1 MKKNNKKNIFGTTEV
16 IFLVVI
22 TCILSFTMASLICI
36 NKGKN
41 NNILVSGV
49 SKDDAL
55 NKFIEHYDN
64 ILNNYYQD
72 VDKEE
77 LIDNAI
83 KGMIEGLDDPYATYF
98 DEAQAKNFNIKLN
111 GQFEGIGV
119 EVIKLENGNIFVV
132 NAFEGAPADVAG
144 IRIGD
149 EIYSLNG
156 ASVAE
161 ISTTEFSNIVMSNKE
176 NTILVKRN
184 GEELTF
190 KLSKGN
196 VVIKSATSQMLT
208 DKIGYIKI
216 DLFALN
222 TYGQVKECLD
232 GLRQRGMESLI
243 LDLRDN
249 SGGHLSSASDI
260 LSLFLSNKRVMYQ
273 TKSSGK
279 IEKFYSEG
287 TEDFKGRIVIL
298 VNANSASASEVVTAS
313 LQENLEATV
322 LGKTTFGKGTAQRL
336 ITLSSG
342 EQYKFTVKEWLTAN
356 GKTINGAGIKP
367 DVEEENENIYIDKAI
382 ELLK

>member
-1 MKKNNKKNIFGTTEV
+1 MKKNNKKNIFGTSEV
-16 IFLVVI
+16 VFLVVI
-22 TCILSFTMASLICI
+22 TCLLSFTMASLIFT
-36 NKGKN
+36 NKQKN
-41 NNILVSGV
+41 NNILLTHDSAI
-49 SKDDAL
+49 S
-55 NKFIEHYDN
+55 KFIEQYDY
-64 ILNNYYQD
+64 IINNYYKN
-72 VDKEE
+72 VDKNK
-77 LIDNAI
+77 LIDSAI
-83 KGMIEGLDDPYATYF
+83 KGMIEGLEDPYATYF
-98 DEAQAKNFNIKLN
+98 DEAEAKNFNIKLD

-119 EVIKLENGNIFVV
+119 EVLKLENGNIIVV
-132 NAFEGAPADVAG
+132 NTFEGAPADNAG
-144 IRIGD
+144 IKIGD

-156 ASVAE
+156 KSVAE
-161 ISTTEFSNIVMSNKE
+161 ISTAEFSNIVMSNKE

-184 GEELTF
+184 DEELTF

-222 TYGQVKECLD
+222 TFGQVRDSLKQLKEN
-232 GLRQRGMESLI
+232 GMESLI

-260 LSLFLSNKRVMYQ
+260 LSLFLSSKRVMYQ
-273 TKSSGK
+273 TKDNGK

-287 TEDFKGRIVIL
+287 SEDFEGKIVIL
-298 VNANSASASEVVTAS
+298 VNSNSASASEVVTAS

-342 EQYKFTVKEWLTAN
+342 QQYKFTVKEWLTAN
-356 GKTINGAGIKP
+356 GKTINDIGIKP

>member
-16 IFLVVI
+16 VFLVVI
-22 TCILSFTMASLICI
+22 TCLLSFTMAFLICGHQKTKL
-36 NKGKN
+36 N
-41 NNILVSGV
+41 VV
-49 SKDDAL
+49 DVKDDNI
-55 NKFIEHYDN
+55 NKFIEQYDY
-64 ILNNYYQD
+64 IINNYYQNI
-72 VDKEE
+72 DKDK

-98 DEAQAKNFNIKLN
+98 DETEAKNFNIRLN
-111 GQFEGIGV
+111 GEFEGIGV
-119 EVIKLENGNIFVV
+119 EVLKLENGNIIVV
-132 NAFEGAPADVAG
+132 NTFEGAPADNAG
-144 IRIGD
+144 IKIGD

-156 ASVAE
+156 QNISE
-161 ISTTEFSNIVMSNKE
+161 ISTAEFSNIVMSNKE

-184 GEELTF
+184 NEELTF

-196 VVIKSATSQMLT
+196 VVIKSATSQMVT

-222 TYGQVKECLD
+222 TFGQVKDCLKQ
-232 GLRQRGMESLI
+232 LKENGMESLV

-249 SGGHLSSASDI
+249 SGGHLSSAADI
-260 LSLFLSNKRVMYQ
+260 LSLFLSNKKVMYQ
-273 TKSSGK
+273 TKDNGK

-287 TEDFKGRIVIL
+287 SEDFKGRIVIL
-298 VNANSASASEVVTAS
+298 VNSNSASASEVVTAS
-313 LQENLEATV
+313 LQENLKATV

-356 GKTINGAGIKP
+356 GKTINGIGIKP
-367 DVEEENENIYIDKAI
+367 DVEEENEDIYIDKAI

>member
-22 TCILSFTMASLICI
+22 TCILSFTMASLICT
-36 NKGKN
+36 KKEKK
-41 NNILVSGV
+41 NNILVSEA

-55 NKFIEHYDN
+55 NNFIEHYNN

-72 VDKEE
+72 IDKEE

-132 NAFEGAPADVAG
+132 NTFEGAPADVAG
-144 IRIGD
+144 IEIGD

-161 ISTTEFSNIVMSNKE
+161 ISTAEFSNIVMSNKE
-176 NTILVKRN
+176 NTVLVKRN
-184 GEELTF
+184 EEELTF

-208 DKIGYIKI
+208 DKIGYIKV

-232 GLRQRGMESLI
+232 NLRKNGMESLVI
-243 LDLRDN
+243 DLRDN
-249 SGGHLSSASDI
+249 SGGHLSSAADI
-260 LSLFLSNKRVMYQ
+260 LSLFLSDKRVMYQ
-273 TKSSGK
+273 TKSGGQ

-298 VNANSASASEVVTAS
+298 VNSNSASASEVVTAS

-322 LGKTTFGKGTAQRL
+322 LGKTTFGKGTAQSL

-356 GKTINGAGIKP
+356 GKTINGVGIKP
-367 DVEEENENIYIDKAI
+367 DVEEANEAIYIDKAI

>member
-16 IFLVVI
+16 VFLVVI

-41 NNILVSGV
+41 NNILVS
-49 SKDDAL
+49 KDDAL
-55 NKFIEHYDN
+55 NKFVEQYDN
-64 ILNNYYQD
+64 ILNNYYKD
-72 VDKEE
+72 VDKGE

-132 NAFEGAPADVAG
+132 NTFEGAPADVAG
-144 IRIGD
+144 IEIGD

-156 ASVAE
+156 TSVAE
-161 ISTTEFSNIVMSNKE
+161 ISTAEFSNIVMSNKE
-176 NTILVKRN
+176 NTILVRRN
-184 GEELTF
+184 DEELTF

-208 DKIGYIKI
+208 DKIGYIKV

-232 GLRQRGMESLI
+232 SLRKNGMESLI

-273 TKSSGK
+273 TKSDEK

-287 TEDFKGRIVIL
+287 AEDFKGRIVIL
-298 VNANSASASEVVTAS
+298 VNSNSASASEVVTAS

-356 GKTINGAGIKP
+356 GKTINGVGIKP
-367 DVEEENENIYIDKAI
+367 DVEEDNENIYIDKAI

>member
-1 MKKNNKKNIFGTTEV
+1 MKKNNRKNIFGTSEV
-16 IFLVVI
+16 VFLVVI
-22 TCILSFTMASLICI
+22 TCLLSFTMASLIFT
-36 NKGKN
+36 NKQKN
-41 NNILVSGV
+41 NNTLLTHDSAIS
-49 SKDDAL
+49 
-55 NKFIEHYDN
+55 KFIEQYDN
-64 ILNNYYQD
+64 IINNYYQD
-72 VDKEE
+72 IDKDK
-77 LIDNAI
+77 LIDSAI
-83 KGMIEGLDDPYATYF
+83 KGMIEGLEDPYATYF
-98 DEAQAKNFNIKLN
+98 EEAEAKNFNIKLD

-119 EVIKLENGNIFVV
+119 EVLKLENGNIIVV
-132 NAFEGAPADVAG
+132 NTFEGAPADNAG
-144 IRIGD
+144 IKIGD

-156 ASVAE
+156 KSVAE
-161 ISTTEFSNIVMSNKE
+161 ISTAEFSNIVMSNKD

-184 GEELTF
+184 DEELTF

-222 TYGQVKECLD
+222 TFGQVRDCLKQLKEN
-232 GLRQRGMESLI
+232 GMESLV

-249 SGGHLSSASDI
+249 SGGHLSSAADI

-273 TKSSGK
+273 TKDNGK

-287 TEDFKGRIVIL
+287 SEDFKGKIVIL
-298 VNANSASASEVVTAS
+298 VNSNSASASEVVTAS

-356 GKTINGAGIKP
+356 GKTINGIGIKP

>member
-1 MKKNNKKNIFGTTEV
+1 MKKNNRKNIFGTSEV
-16 IFLVVI
+16 VFLVVI
-22 TCILSFTMASLICI
+22 TCLLSFTMASLIFT
-36 NKGKN
+36 NKQKN
-41 NNILVSGV
+41 NNTLLTHDSAIS
-49 SKDDAL
+49 
-55 NKFIEHYDN
+55 KFIEQYDN
-64 ILNNYYQD
+64 IINNYYQD
-72 VDKEE
+72 IDKDK
-77 LIDNAI
+77 LIDSAI
-83 KGMIEGLDDPYATYF
+83 KGMIEGLEDPYATYF
-98 DEAQAKNFNIKLN
+98 DEAEAKNFNIRLN
-111 GQFEGIGV
+111 GEFEGIGV
-119 EVIKLENGNIFVV
+119 EVLKLENGNIIVV
-132 NAFEGAPADVAG
+132 NTFEGAPADNAG
-144 IRIGD
+144 IKIGD

-156 ASVAE
+156 KSVAE
-161 ISTTEFSNIVMSNKE
+161 ISTAEFSNIVMSNKD

-184 GEELTF
+184 DEELTF

-222 TYGQVKECLD
+222 TFGQVRDCLKQLKEN
-232 GLRQRGMESLI
+232 GMESLV

-249 SGGHLSSASDI
+249 SGGHLSSAADI

-273 TKSSGK
+273 TKDNGK

-287 TEDFKGRIVIL
+287 SEDFKGKIVIL
-298 VNANSASASEVVTAS
+298 VNSNSASASEVVTAS

-342 EQYKFTVKEWLTAN
+342 EQYKFTVKEWLTAS
-356 GKTINGAGIKP
+356 GKTINGIGIKP

>member
-1 MKKNNKKNIFGTTEV
+1 MKKNNRKNIFGTSEV
-16 IFLVVI
+16 VFLVVI
-22 TCILSFTMASLICI
+22 TCLLSFTMANLIFT
-36 NKGKN
+36 NKQKN
-41 NNILVSGV
+41 NNTLLTHDSAIS
-49 SKDDAL
+49 
-55 NKFIEHYDN
+55 KFIEQYDN
-64 ILNNYYQD
+64 IINNYYQD
-72 VDKEE
+72 IDKGK
-77 LIDNAI
+77 LIDSAI
-83 KGMIEGLDDPYATYF
+83 KGMIEGLEDPYATYF
-98 DEAQAKNFNIKLN
+98 EEAEAKNFNIKLD

-119 EVIKLENGNIFVV
+119 EVLKLENGNIIVV
-132 NAFEGAPADVAG
+132 NTFEGAPADNAG
-144 IRIGD
+144 IKIGD

-156 ASVAE
+156 KSVAE
-161 ISTTEFSNIVMSNKE
+161 ISTAEFSNIVMSNKD

-184 GEELTF
+184 DEELTF

-222 TYGQVKECLD
+222 TFGQVRDCLKQLKEN
-232 GLRQRGMESLI
+232 GMESLV

-249 SGGHLSSASDI
+249 SGGHLSSAADI

-273 TKSSGK
+273 TKDNGK

-287 TEDFKGRIVIL
+287 SEDFKGKIVIL
-298 VNANSASASEVVTAS
+298 VNSNSASASEVVTAS

-342 EQYKFTVKEWLTAN
+342 EQYKFTVKEWLTAS
-356 GKTINGAGIKP
+356 GKTINGIGIKP